1 MEEKDKKDKQER
13 LRQTIV
19 ILRKLTQELGLPYE
33 SMEVQAV
40 KERLDAF
47 VQSGE
52 SWKGDIP
59 FSSWGRIARLNVKDN
74 QVELTLHA
82 IRKR

>member
-33 SMEVQAV
+33 SIEVQAV
-40 KERLDAF
+40 KERLHAF
-47 VQSGE
+47 VQTGE

-59 FSSWGRIARLNVKDN
+59 FSAWGRIARLNVKDN